1 MTDKDKASKK
11 RMTMKEER
19 AIQNGLVHYLHSQ
32 GAEGLITKW
41 NRLKDVYSP

>member
-1 MTDKDKASKK
+1 MKKTSKK
-11 RMTMKEER
+11 RTMKEER
-19 AIQNGLVHYLHSQ
+19 AIQNGLVRHLRSQ